1 MGGRVLR
8 QGLKNAAETVA
19 AACPTLIAMPARWY
33 VRNTPWHQG
42 TRRLVKALDI
52 NQRLRPHRFR
62 TETRFGF
69 EISGSTEDLIQR
81 YIYVFG
87 VWEPHLT
94 YWIQDRIKPGDTF
107 VDVGAN
113 IGYFTL
119 LAASC
124 VGQNGWSVAI
134 EASPSIFN
142 LLNENLELN
151 NIVSRV
157 RSVNLAASD
166 QDGRLTVYG
175 GPRGNLGMTTMVP
188 NRDLQIETTIS
199 AKPLKDILTEG
210 EIAGA
215 RLIKID
221 VEGLEGP
228 VVRGLLPI
236 LGSCRRDLEIV
247 MEVNGQ
253 ATPEGEKT
261 ADVVRQLTDQGFHTY
276 EIVNDDHES
285 PYLEAIGASRRPRR
299 IHEDGE
305 FDHETDLIFSRV
317 DAPSL

>member
-1 MGGRVLR
+1 MR
-8 QGLKNAAETVA
+8 QRLKNAAETIA
-19 AACPTLIAMPARWY
+19 AACPTVIAMPARWY
-33 VRNTPWHQG
+33 VRNTPWHRG
-42 TRRLVKALDI
+42 TRRLVTALDV

-87 VWEPHLT
+87 VWEPNLT
-94 YWIQDRIKPGDTF
+94 YWIQDRLKPGDTF

-124 VGQNGWSVAI
+124 VGQNGWGVAI
-134 EASPSIFN
+134 EASPSIFD

-151 NIVSRV
+151 NIGSRV
-157 RSVNLAASD
+157 RTVNLAASD
-166 QDGRLTVYG
+166 QDGTLTVYG
-175 GPRGNLGMTTMVP
+175 GPSDNLGLTTMVP
-188 NRDLQIETTIS
+188 NHDLQIETTIS

-210 EIAGA
+210 EIADA

-236 LGSCRRDLEIV
+236 LGSCRKDLEIV
-247 MEVNGQ
+247 LEVNGQ
-253 ATPEGEKT
+253 ATPKGEKT
-261 ADVVRQLTDQGFHTY
+261 ADIVRQFADQGFHTY
-276 EIVNDDHES
+276 EVVNDDQED
-285 PYLEAIGASRRPRR
+285 PYLKAIKAPQRPRR
-299 IHEDGE
+299 IHEGAE
-305 FDHETDLIFSRV
+305 FDHEADLIFSRV
-317 DAPSL
+317 NAPGL

>member
-1 MGGRVLR
+1 MGGRVLSQR
-8 QGLKNAAETVA
+8 LKNAAETVA
-19 AACPTLIAMPARWY
+19 AACPTVIATPARWY

-42 TRRLVKALDI
+42 TRRLAKALDV

-94 YWIQDRIKPGDTF
+94 YWIQDRLKPGDTF

-134 EASPSIFN
+134 EASPSIFD

-151 NIVSRV
+151 NIGSRV
-157 RSVNLAASD
+157 RTVNLAASD
-166 QDGRLTVYG
+166 QDGTLTVYG
-175 GPRGNLGMTTMVP
+175 GPSGNLGMTTMVP
-188 NRDLQIETTIS
+188 NHDLQIETTIS

-210 EIAGA
+210 ETAGA

-236 LGSCRRDLEIV
+236 LESCRKDLEIV
-247 MEVNGQ
+247 LEVNGQ
-253 ATPEGEKT
+253 AAPEGEKT
-261 ADVVRQLTDQGFHTY
+261 ADIVRQLTDQGFHTY
-276 EIVNDDHES
+276 EIVNDYQED
-285 PYLEAIGASRRPRR
+285 PYLEAIGTPQRPRR
-299 IHEDGE
+299 IHEDAE
-305 FDHETDLIFSRV
+305 FDHEADLIFSRV